1 MFCKKCGMR
10 LDDDALFCENC
21 GIAINRAETIAAE
34 SVVTELGQE
43 HTHAEDITA
52 TEMELP
58 VEAATVPVGEE
69 APAEDS
75 TGHVEVGV
83 SENKTK
89 LIPKWVL
96 LAGIVAVAIIVI
108 AVIAG
113 GRTSNTDSFY
123 NEMNFNNAARFAYDS
138 SRLYFVGEYHENDEG
153 SSVFSTDYKGVN
165 KKLISDNDDI
175 SKIRV
180 VDGNIYYYENGDEKY
195 TLGVMNTDGSGN
207 LAILELDEPISKYS
221 VSGNQLYYLTDSGI
235 FSCDLTGENIT
246 LLVEKADTFTLAD
259 GVIYYVYDDVITEY
273 HIKKDSSTELCK
285 SAGATD
291 LAMNGSTLYFVC
303 DNGLSCVDVKGDGT
317 VTRMINDS
325 DLDAYVFFDD
335 YIYYNSTYESDE
347 IVEMAE
353 YLAEDSEDLTF
364 WGLALIGTG
373 DLYRANI
380 DGSGVHEVED
390 TDDNLI
396 FTLYTSPGGLY
407 YKLSAWSDVIDKV
420 EFD

>member
-1 MFCKKCGMR
+1 MFCKKCGTR

-21 GIAINRAETIAAE
+21 GIATNRTEPIVAE
-34 SVVTELGQE
+34 SVETGLEQE
-43 HTHAEDITA
+43 HTPAGNVAAAEVVAPVDVTA
-52 TEMELP
+52 VPISEE
-58 VEAATVPVGEE
+58 VSAEATAVSVGAEVPV
-69 APAEDS
+69 
-75 TGHVEVGV
+75 
-83 SENKTK
+83 NKK
-89 LIPKWVL
+89 KPILKWAF
-96 LAGIVAVAIIVI
+96 LAGIVAVAVIVI
-108 AVIAG
+108 VVITSG
-113 GRTSNTDSFY
+113 GTGSVDSFY
-123 NEMNFNNAARFAYDS
+123 NEMNFNNAARFAYDG
-138 SRLYFVGEYHENDEG
+138 SRLYFVGEYQEDDEG